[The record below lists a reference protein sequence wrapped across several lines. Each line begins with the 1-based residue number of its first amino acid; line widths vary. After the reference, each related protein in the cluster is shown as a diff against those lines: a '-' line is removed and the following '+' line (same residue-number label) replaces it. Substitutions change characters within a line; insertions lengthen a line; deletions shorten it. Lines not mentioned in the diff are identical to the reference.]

1 MKNANMPAMPCEV
14 VEQYHINQVIA
25 PDGSSMPTLRER
37 KVMGV
42 GMTKREMMA
51 MHMMAA
57 QIGAVSSWEA
67 AEMLTDAIDERGI
80 DRGYPEKLLA
90 INAVEY
96 ADALLAQLERTK

>member
-1 MKNANMPAMPCEV
+1 MKNADRPAMPCEV
-14 VEQYHINQVIA
+14 VEQYHIDASQVPA
-25 PDGSSMPTLRER
+25 GAPTLRER
-37 KVMGV
+37 KVMSG